1 MTNPGTIPQ
10 QAGGEPELRATVLG
24 SLPNGMFRVRMTDG
38 REIVAHVG
46 RDLRMAIT
54 RLLPGDHVLVDVSPY
69 DTNKARIV
77 RLLKSAQASQ
87 QSSHPSQPQQREL
100 S

>member
-10 QAGGEPELRATVLG
+10 QAGGEPELRATVLA
-24 SLPNGMFRVRMTDG
+24 SLPNGMFRLRMTDG
-38 REIVAHVG
+38 REIVAHVA

-77 RLLKSAQASQ
+77 RLSKSAQASQ
-87 QSSHPSQPQQREL
+87 HSSPPIQPQ
-100 S
+100 

>member
-1 MTNPGTIPQ
+1 MTLGGTIPSQ
-10 QAGGEPELRATVLG
+10 GGDVPGLRATVLG
-24 SLPNGMFRVRMTDG
+24 SLPNGLFRLRMPDG

-54 RLLPGDHVLVDVSPY
+54 RLLPGDHVLVDVSPF

-77 RLLKSAQASQ
+77 RLLKSVLASQ
-87 QSSHPSQPQQREL
+87 QSSIPSQPQQREL

>member
-1 MTNPGTIPQ
+1 MTSGGTIPSQ
-10 QAGGEPELRATVLG
+10 GGDVPELRATVLG
-24 SLPNGMFRVRMTDG
+24 SLPNGMFRLQMPDG

-54 RLLPGDHVLVDVSPY
+54 RLLPGDHVLVDVSPF

-77 RLLKSAQASQ
+77 RLLKSALASQ
-87 QSSHPSQPQQREL
+87 QSSPPIQPKQREL